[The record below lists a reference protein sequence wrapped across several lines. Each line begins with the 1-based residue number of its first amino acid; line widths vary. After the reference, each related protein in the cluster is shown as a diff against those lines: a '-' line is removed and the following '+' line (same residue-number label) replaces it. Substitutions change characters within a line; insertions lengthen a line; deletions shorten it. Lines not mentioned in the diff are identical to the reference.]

1 MLQNLQPNTKRTPNT
16 RSLVHLH
23 LGIFGLSLW
32 LFISFALFI
41 GLLLVIWQTATPPIF
56 ASSSGQNAQ
65 VAGLF
70 GVIPEFASSIGF
82 THGLADERAQKLERY
97 LIYQGSPMAGHAE
110 TFIRVSD
117 SCPMMDWAL
126 LPAIAGKESAFGR
139 IIPVGSYNA
148 FGWAIYTGQQ
158 SGAVFQNWDH
168 AIERV
173 GQGLCENYIK
183 QGRVTPEQIE
193 QLYTPLSA
201 QTHGGWR
208 AHVTRLMDQ
217 IKAWD

>member
-1 MLQNLQPNTKRTPNT
+1 MSQNS
-16 RSLVHLH
+16 RSNNKPSQKSSLIHIP
-23 LGIFGLSLW
+23 LGLYGLTLW
-32 LFISFALFI
+32 LFFSLALF
-41 GLLLVIWQTATPPIF
+41 LVLVLVVWRSVAPSVF
-56 ASSSGQNAQ
+56 ASSNGQAAQ

-117 SCPMMDWAL
+117 SCPMDWAL
-126 LPAIAGKESAFGR
+126 LPAIAGKESAYGR

-148 FGWAIYTGQQ
+148 FGWAVYTGQQ

-173 GQGLCENYIK
+173 GQGLCDNYIK

-217 IKAWD
+217 IKSWD

>member
-1 MLQNLQPNTKRTPNT
+1 L
-16 RSLVHLH
+16 
-23 LGIFGLSLW
+23 FG
-32 LFISFALFI
+32 
-41 GLLLVIWQTATPPIF
+41 GLLLAAWRIATPPTF
-56 ASSSGQNAQ
+56 ASSDSGNAQ

-70 GVIPEFASSIGF
+70 GVVPEFASSIGF
-82 THGLADERAQKLERY
+82 THGRSDERAQKLERY

-110 TFIRVSD
+110 TFIRVTD
-117 SCPMMDWAL
+117 ACPMDWAL

-139 IIPVGSYNA
+139 LIPPGSYNA
-148 FGWAIYTGQQ
+148 FGWAVYTGQQ
-158 SGAVFQNWDH
+158 TGAVFENWDH

-173 GQGLCENYIK
+173 GQGLCDNYIK

-217 IKAWD
+217 IKSWE